1 MAQRQRR
8 QQEENVL
15 SLQIPQR
22 SGPLAGALGA
32 PVQIPNGYQF
42 ELNGVKINIT
52 STVTPERQM
61 INLSIDLENLRPKSR
76 K

>member
-8 QQEENVL
+8 QDPL
-15 SLQIPQR
+15 TALTLQIPKR
-22 SGPLAGALGA
+22 AGAPSGSPQVL
-32 PVQIPNGYQF
+32 QIPNGYQF

-52 STVTPERQM
+52 STVTPNSQM
-61 INLSIDLENLRPKSR
+61 INLSINLDNVRPRR